1 MCQVLFY
8 PLRVSGEGFRGQRA
22 DTVNSLFGEE
32 QSVYVTAAVYK
43 SGIFPLLH
51 LQILERRDHTCFHCL
66 SLDSRYLSIASFSTT
81 GARYLRTNHT
91 PSCLS
96 LLPSFILFSFVFG
109 HDHQHLAAA
118 PRHQYALNMVLTLF
132 LSILLT
138 LFLTFSCSSG
148 ATTTRIPS
156 P

>member
-1 MCQVLFY
+1 MNAWVTGMTHFIYKHSQRSSEAIPLMTEGRRRRQGGERCLCQVLFY
-8 PLRVSGEGFRGQRA
+8 PFRVSGEGFRGQRA

-96 LLPSFILFSFVFG
+96 LLPSFILFSFVFW
-109 HDHQHLAAA
+109 A
-118 PRHQYALNMVLTLF
+118 
-132 LSILLT
+132 
-138 LFLTFSCSSG
+138 
-148 ATTTRIPS
+148 
-156 P
+156 